1 MTNMDFKKIKL
12 LILDVDGVL
21 TDGGFYV
28 SNTGDISR
36 KFNVLDGFGI
46 RQIIKQ
52 GIEVAIITGTK
63 SDSVIHRS
71 DYLGIKHVFMGR
83 EDKINVYKESLKP
96 LFDFDPLLKDFLAPN
111 FRHGAADDVFD
122 IPLMEIVGF
131 PITVPNAHNAV
142 KKIAR
147 YITSKKGGEGAV
159 REVID
164 LILDIK

>member
-1 MTNMDFKKIKL
+1 MDFKKIKL

-96 LFDFDPLLKDFLAPN
+96 LFDNIKDDEVAFI
-111 FRHGAADDVFD
+111 GDDVFD

>member
-1 MTNMDFKKIKL
+1 MDKLDFKKIKL

-46 RQIIKQ
+46 RELIRH
-52 GIEVAIITGTK
+52 GIEVAIITGGK

-71 DYLGIKHVFMGR
+71 DYLGIKHVFLGR
-83 EDKINVYKESLKP
+83 EDKLNVYNESLKP
-96 LFDFDPLLKDFLAPN
+96 ILKVRDEEVAFI
-111 FRHGAADDVFD
+111 GDDVYD
-122 IPLMEIVGF
+122 IPLMQTVGF
-131 PITVPNAHNAV
+131 PMTVPNAHDLV
-142 KKIAR
+142 KKNAK
-147 YITSKKGGEGAV
+147 YITSRKGGEGAV

-164 LILDIK
+164 MMIAK